1 MFEGE
6 QMQRFERT
14 FFRFT
19 RAEEHFLRILHRLV
33 EFLNTREVEPPRFVV
48 CARRRFDS
56 QIQMY
61 ATIGRL
67 QQEVTLHIHG
77 LKPVRYHVQT
87 ANTVLGCKLR
97 RYFSLILE
105 EQNLVPRAST
115 LTGHTLSLVYHVQYP
130 ADVLRYLES

>member
-1 MFEGE
+1 MH
-6 QMQRFERT
+6 RFEQT

-19 RAEEHFLRILHRLV
+19 RAEEHFLKILHRLV
-33 EFLNTREVEPPRFVV
+33 EFLNAREAQPPRFVV
-48 CARRRFDS
+48 CARQRSNSR
-56 QIQMY
+56 IQMY

-87 ANTVLGCKLR
+87 ANTALGRRLR
-97 RYFSLILE
+97 RYFSMILE

-115 LTGHTLSLVYHVQYP
+115 LTGHTLSLVYHVEYP
-130 ADVLRYLES
+130 ADVMRYLES

>member
-1 MFEGE
+1 
-6 QMQRFERT
+6 
-14 FFRFT
+14 
-19 RAEEHFLRILHRLV
+19 
-33 EFLNTREVEPPRFVV
+33 V

-61 ATIGRL
+61 ATIGRF

-87 ANTVLGCKLR
+87 ANTVLGRKLR

-115 LTGHTLSLVYHVQYP
+115 LTGQTLSLV
-130 ADVLRYLES
+130 